1 MGWQGEGEDGT
12 NWQSRTDICTLHVS
26 SVAKSCLILKP
37 HERYPARRLCP
48 WDFPGSILEWV
59 AMPSSSGSSQPGD
72 QTHLSYIGRQ
82 ALYHWATRET
92 QHIYPAAGC
101 IASVVSDSVQ
111 SQRRQPTRLLHPWD
125 SPGKNPGVG
134 CHFLLWD
141 IYAAICKI
149 DCYWKGAV

>member
-59 AMPSSSGSSQPGD
+59 AMPSSSGCSQPED

-92 QHIYPAAGC
+92 QHIY
-101 IASVVSDSVQ
+101 ILL
-111 SQRRQPTRLLHPWD
+111 LLHCFSRVWLCAAPETAAHQAPPSLGFSRQESW
-125 SPGKNPGVG
+125 SGLPFPSLRYIR
-134 CHFLLWD
+134 CHM
-141 IYAAICKI
+141 
-149 DCYWKGAV
+149 

>member
-1 MGWQGEGEDGT
+1 MGWQAEGEDGT
-12 NWQSRTDICTLHVS
+12 NWQSRTDIGTLHVN

-92 QHIYPAAGC
+92 QHIYPAAG
-101 IASVVSDSVQ
+101 ALLQ
-111 SQRRQPTRLLHPWD
+111 SCLTLCGPRD
-125 SPGKNPGVG
+125 GSPPGSSIPGILQARILEWVAIS
-134 CHFLLWD
+134 FSE
-141 IYAAICKI
+141 IYTLPYVK
-149 DCYWKGAV
+149 